1 MDESAF
7 IREYMA
13 VMCCSERSAL
23 DVFILQEA
31 LVEPLPPLWL
41 DRLEHGPVQYL
52 VEPSP
57 GWS

>member
-1 MDESAF
+1 MDELEF

-31 LVEPLPPLWL
+31 VMDHGEITWL
-41 DRLEHGPVQYL
+41 DGFIDLPLNSQVDLPFSQG
-52 VEPSP
+52 
-57 GWS
+57 